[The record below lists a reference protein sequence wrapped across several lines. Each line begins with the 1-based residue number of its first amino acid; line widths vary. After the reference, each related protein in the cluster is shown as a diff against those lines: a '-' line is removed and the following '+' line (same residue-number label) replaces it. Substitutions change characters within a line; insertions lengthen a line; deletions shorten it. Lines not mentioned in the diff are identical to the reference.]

1 MALQLMFNNVFLDGY
16 WSSGKSNYYI
26 VCSFNSNQF
35 TFVTDLLF
43 IEEDI
48 ILELPSFNRSDC
60 CVPSFPVESYVSGVT
75 GLVSGNLTACVQGL
89 CWSLTAGAWTPI
101 ANMSVPRGNYSAASN
116 SSQGWMVTGGLDN
129 PADYE
134 YKNTAVKN
142 RFRLDSSEVLTN
154 GAWSAGLT
162 LPTYLYAHCQL
173 QVAETVFILGS
184 PLIKLYNFQN
194 SKYQF
199 KDSMRRCIY

>member
-1 MALQLMFNNVFLDGY
+1 M
-16 WSSGKSNYYI
+16 

-35 TFVTDLLF
+35 TCFTDLLF

-48 ILELPSFNRSDC
+48 ILELPSFKRSDC
-60 CVPSFPVESYVSGVT
+60 RVPSFPVKSYVSGVT
-75 GLVSGNLTACVQGL
+75 GLVSDNLTACVQGL
-89 CWSLTAGAWTPI
+89 CWSLNAGVWTPI
-101 ANMSVPRGNYSAASN
+101 ADMNVPRGNYSAASN

-134 YKNTAVKN
+134 CKNTAVRK
-142 RFRLDSSEVLTN
+142 RFRLDSSEVFTN
-154 GAWSAGLT
+154 EAWAAGLA

-184 PLIKLYNFQN
+184 PLIKLNNCRN
-194 SKYQF
+194 SKYQC
-199 KDSMRRCIY
+199 KGSMRGCIY